1 MAFLNVLLLRFFLK
15 YLPTMLWSLTVI
27 KNLHISRC
35 APDLAERANEN
46 PKSVTDAEWRQL
58 LSSVQY
64 QVKTRAVGL
73 DYMEKKEERE
83 TRLRKFEKRKN
94 LLER

>member
-35 APDLAERANEN
+35 APDLADRANEN

-64 QVKTRAVGL
+64 QVKRRAVGL
-73 DYMEKKEERE
+73 DYMEKIKKRE
-83 TRLRKFEKRKN
+83 TEKVEKRKN
-94 LLER
+94 WLER